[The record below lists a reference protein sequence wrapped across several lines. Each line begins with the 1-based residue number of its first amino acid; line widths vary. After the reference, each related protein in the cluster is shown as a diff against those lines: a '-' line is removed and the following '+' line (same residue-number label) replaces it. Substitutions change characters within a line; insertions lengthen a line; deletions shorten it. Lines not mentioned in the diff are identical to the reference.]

1 MQKYESQDSELTFYN
16 EKNEKEKNELYD
28 SNKYISEAKRVQNGT
43 VPMNILQFQY
53 PFNYNNSKTFLLKY
67 ILILM

>member
-16 EKNEKEKNELYD
+16 EDNENIKKGKNDEEIYD
-28 SNKYISEAKRVQNGT
+28 SNKYISGARRVQNGT

-53 PFNYNNSKTFLLKY
+53 PFNYNNSRIYFC
-67 ILILM
+67 